1 MEHRL
6 DYSKVLPEG
15 LKFVNALEHYSS
27 NCGLEPALLDLIK
40 LRASQ
45 LNGCPYCID
54 MHSKDARTGGET
66 EQRLYNLSVW
76 RETPYYTDRE
86 RAALALTEAVTLIAD
101 NHVPADVYEQARR
114 QFNDKELVKLMLGI
128 AIINTWNRL
137 AITFGDE
144 PGSYQPEHF
153 ATRSAAAFSTSQS
166 IS

>member
-6 DYSKVLPEG
+6 DYSKILPEG
-15 LKFVNALEHYSS
+15 MRVVNALDHYSA
-27 NCGLEPALLDLIK
+27 NCGLEPGLLDLIK

-45 LNGCPYCID
+45 INRCPYCID

-76 RETPYYTDRE
+76 RETPYYTERE
-86 RAALALTEAVTLIAD
+86 RAALAFTEAVTLIAD
-101 NHVPADVYEQARR
+101 NHVPDEVYEQARQ
-114 QFNDKELVKLMLGI
+114 QFSDQELVKLMI
-128 AIINTWNRL
+128 AIVIINTWNRF

-144 PGSYQPEHF
+144 PGSYQPHHF
-153 ATRSAAAFSTSQS
+153 ATQPAPAVAVKAA